1 MFKFWKTRPKV
12 YFNIGCRDAFKE
24 VNKCNEMF
32 LQFLQKSLEKTDQR
46 DQGYQIKLL
55 SEVRMVL
62 VTN

>member
-32 LQFLQKSLEKTDQR
+32 LQFLQKKFGKNR
-46 DQGYQIKLL
+46 
-55 SEVRMVL
+55 SERSGISDIR
-62 VTN
+62 